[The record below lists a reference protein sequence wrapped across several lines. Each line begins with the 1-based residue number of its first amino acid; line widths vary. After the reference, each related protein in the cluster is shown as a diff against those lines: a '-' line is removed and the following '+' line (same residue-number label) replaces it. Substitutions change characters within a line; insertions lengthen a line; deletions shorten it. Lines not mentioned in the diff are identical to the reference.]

1 MPVSSAYS
9 SVRYR
14 HMLPRIEI
22 VPRLCLS
29 TFGFHVVINAQ
40 SSRFFKLPEKEKD
53 VKKAGEGKRGRR
65 RRKREGAREKGAGEG
80 EEDNKKKQEKGKKT
94 RKGREGWG
102 TEE

>member
-9 SVRYR
+9 SERYR

-40 SSRFFKLPEKEKD
+40 SSRFFKLPILYEQIEKNKRKD
-53 VKKAGEGKRGRR
+53 LYGFNLPNILPKFVVICLIPY
-65 RRKREGAREKGAGEG
+65 
-80 EEDNKKKQEKGKKT
+80 NLVLLSYCI
-94 RKGREGWG
+94 
-102 TEE
+102 